1 MNKEEKKAFQDI
13 FKKSSKSHRANE
25 TPEQATDNF
34 EKYMEEIAASQ
45 TPNKLK
51 KMQEK
56 VKEELEHIP
65 DWPDPDPQ
73 KELRMLYN
81 VCRMRSLG
89 KKATSK
95 QTAKEVLMKCISDL
109 QPKYPNHRFKCD
121 EDFFNRCG

>member
-1 MNKEEKKAFQDI
+1 M
-13 FKKSSKSHRANE
+13 S
-25 TPEQATDNF
+25 
-34 EKYMEEIAASQ
+34 
-45 TPNKLK
+45 NKLK

-56 VKEELEHIP
+56 VKAELEHIP

-81 VCRMRSLG
+81 MCRERSLG

-109 QPKYPNHRFKCD
+109 QPKYPDYSFKYD
-121 EDFFNRCG
+121 EDFFNKCG